1 MSPDALR
8 EWREA
13 RGMTQKDLANL
24 AGVHLRTVDRWER
37 GMTPIPKLLEVL
49 TEWFPSPA

>member
-13 RGMTQKDLANL
+13 RGMTQKELANL

-37 GMTPIPKLLEVL
+37 GQTPIPKLLEVL